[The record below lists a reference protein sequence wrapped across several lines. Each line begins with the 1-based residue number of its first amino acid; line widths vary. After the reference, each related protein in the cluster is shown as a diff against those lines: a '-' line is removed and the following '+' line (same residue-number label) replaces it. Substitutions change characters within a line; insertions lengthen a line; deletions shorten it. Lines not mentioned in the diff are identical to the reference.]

1 MQSTNF
7 TRAVSIALL
16 ALGLAATPAHA
27 EKPDWAG
34 KGKGHGKGASESKG
48 ASRQATQFRGDQ
60 QAAVRDYYAAEFR
73 NGRCPPGLAKK
84 HNGCMP
90 PGQAAK
96 HWRVGQPLPAVA
108 DRHAVPPQLI
118 ARIGPPPAGYE
129 YVRVASDILM
139 IAVGTRMVVDAISDL
154 GRI

>member
-1 MQSTNF
+1 MIPTNI
-7 TRAVSIALL
+7 TRAATIALL
-16 ALGLAATPAHA
+16 ALGVAAMPAHA
-27 EKPDWAG
+27 EKPEWAG
-34 KGKGHGKGASESKG
+34 KGKGHGKGVSESKG
-48 ASRQATQFRGDQ
+48 KSRQAGHFRGEQ

-84 HNGCMP
+84 QNGCMP
-90 PGQAAK
+90 PGQAGK
-96 HWRVGQPLPAVA
+96 HWKVGEPLPGYA

-118 ARIGPPPAGYE
+118 AKIGPPPAGYE

-139 IAVGTRMVVDAISDL
+139 IAVGTRMVVDAINDL